1 MMKLKQEMQER
12 LRREQEKKAQMD
24 RERRRRAKGSKD
36 VPLVVP
42 EEEKDEPGVLSMT
55 TLSNI
60 ALSFQL
66 LDERPQ

>member
-12 LRREQEKKAQMD
+12 LRREQEKKAQGD

-36 VPLVVP
+36 VPLVVQ
-42 EEEKDEPGVLSMT
+42 EEQKDEPGVLSMT

>member
-1 MMKLKQEMQER
+1 MMELKQEMQER

-24 RERRRRAKGSKD
+24 LERRRRAKGSKD
-36 VPLVVP
+36 VHLVVP
-42 EEEKDEPGVLSMT
+42 EEQKDEPGVLSMT

-66 LDERPQ
+66 WDERPQ